1 MEGSCFDA
9 TSVGLIFGATVRHE
23 EQRRLWAVAVEGSG
37 SKVSSR
43 SSVPA
48 AASRKAIGGLA
59 GDSPRQHRQQ
69 RKRASPLIKSSDQ
82 VL

>member
-1 MEGSCFDA
+1 MEGSCFAA
-9 TSVGLIFGATVRHE
+9 TAVGLIFGATVRPE
-23 EQRRLWAVAVEGSG
+23 EQRRLWAVAVECSG

-43 SSVPA
+43 CGVPA
-48 AASRKAIGGLA
+48 PVSRKAIGGLA
-59 GDSPRQHRQQ
+59 GDSPRQRRPQ